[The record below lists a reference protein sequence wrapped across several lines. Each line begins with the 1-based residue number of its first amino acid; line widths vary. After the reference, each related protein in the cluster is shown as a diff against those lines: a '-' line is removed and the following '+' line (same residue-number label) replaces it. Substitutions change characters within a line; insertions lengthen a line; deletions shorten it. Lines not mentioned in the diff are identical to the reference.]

1 MVKRTVVWTET
12 AARQRREVL
21 KYWTRRNGSTNYAE
35 RLIGMTASQIQII
48 LRLPESFKSTNYTGT
63 RESAMGH
70 FSFYYKLT
78 KDKLIITAF
87 WDNRQ
92 DPKNLLEYIKRD

>member
-12 AARQRREVL
+12 ASRQRREIL
-21 KYWTRRNGSTNYAE
+21 KYWTKHNGSTSFAE
-35 RLIGMTASQIQII
+35 KLIKITAVRIQVI
-48 LRLPESFKSTNYTGT
+48 LKLPESFKPTTYSDT

-70 FSFYYKLT
+70 FSIYYKLT

-92 DPKNLLEYIKRD
+92 DPKTLLELLRK

>member
-12 AARQRREVL
+12 AARQRREIL
-21 KYWTRRNGSTNYAE
+21 KYWTKRNGSTIFAE
-35 RLIGMTASQIQII
+35 KLIKVTANRIQVI
-48 LRLPESFKSTNYTGT
+48 LKHPQSFKSTTYPGT

-70 FSFYYKLT
+70 FSGFYKLT

-92 DPKNLLEYIKRD
+92 DPKNLFELIKK

>member
-12 AARQRREVL
+12 AARQRREIF
-21 KYWTRRNGSTNYAE
+21 KYWTKRNGSTIFAE
-35 RLIGMTASQIQII
+35 KLIKVTANRIQVI
-48 LRLPESFKSTNYTGT
+48 LRHPQSFKSTTYPGT

-70 FSFYYKLT
+70 FSIFYKLT

-92 DPKNLLEYIKRD
+92 DPKNLFELIKK